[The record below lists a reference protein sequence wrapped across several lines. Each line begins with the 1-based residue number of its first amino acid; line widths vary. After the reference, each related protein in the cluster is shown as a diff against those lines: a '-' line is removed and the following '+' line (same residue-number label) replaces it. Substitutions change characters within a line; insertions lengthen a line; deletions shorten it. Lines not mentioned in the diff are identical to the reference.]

1 MLNRV
6 CLVGRLTADPEMR
19 YTGSGIPV
27 ANFRIAVDRDFKN
40 AQGERETDFIN
51 IVAWRKL
58 AELVSNYLQKG
69 RLVSVDG
76 RLQVRS
82 YETAEGQR
90 RQAWDV
96 VADGVNFLDS
106 RRDRESGGATQ
117 ETPPPVEDDMAPPVT
132 DLDADSN
139 PWADQ

>member
-6 CLVGRLTADPEMR
+6 CLVGRLTADPELR
-19 YTGSGIPV
+19 YTGSGV
-27 ANFRIAVDRDFKN
+27 AVASFRLAVDRDYKN

-51 IVAWRKL
+51 IVAWRQR
-58 AELVSNYLQKG
+58 AEFVSNFLTKG

-82 YETAEGQR
+82 YETQDGQR

-96 VADGVNFLDS
+96 VADNISFLDS
-106 RRDRESGGATQ
+106 RRDREATAT
-117 ETPPPVEDDMAPPVT
+117 EDVPPPVDDDLAPSVT
-132 DLDADSN
+132 DLDAESN
-139 PWADQ
+139 PWDDQ